1 MTIIKQN
8 LIGII
13 SFSVLFFNTFLLAF
27 LMIPLGIIKFFIP
40 LKNFRASLT
49 KFIIKIGEIW
59 ISINSLWVIGFHRPN
74 IEINGLEE
82 FDKDSWYLATSNH
95 QSAADIFLVQQLTN
109 RKIPMLKFFIKYVL
123 AYVPVIGLCWW
134 ALDMPF
140 LRRYTIERLKKN
152 PSLKGKD
159 YKKMKKSLEHYS
171 LHPVSIFS
179 YAEGTRFTEKKH
191 LKQNSPYKNLL
202 RPKEGGLA
210 VALSNV
216 PNIKYLID
224 MTFIYESKKKGF
236 WYYLCGR
243 MNNIKIYI
251 SKIEIPSK
259 FINEDLATNDSLR
272 SDFKIW
278 LNSIWS
284 DKDKLITENKFSEP

>member
-1 MTIIKQN
+1 MTSIKQN

-13 SFSVLFFNTFLLAF
+13 SCLVLFFNTFLLAF
-27 LMIPLGIIKFFIP
+27 LMIPLGIIKFLIP
-40 LKNFRASLT
+40 SKKFRVSLT
-49 KFIIKIGEIW
+49 KFIIRIGEIW
-59 ISINSLWVIGFHRPN
+59 ISINSIWVIGFHRPN
-74 IEINGLEE
+74 IEISGLEE

-95 QSAADIFLVQQLTN
+95 QSAADIFLVQRLTN
-109 RKIPMLKFFIKYVL
+109 KKIPMLKFFIKYIL
-123 AYVPVIGLCWW
+123 AYVPIIGLCWW

-140 LRRYTIERLKKN
+140 LRRYTKEDLKKD

-159 YKKMKKSLEHYS
+159 YKEMKKSLEHYS

-179 YAEGTRFTEKKH
+179 YAEVTRFTEKKH
-191 LKQNSPYKNLL
+191 NDQNSPYENLL

-210 VALSNV
+210 IALSNV

-224 MTFIYESKKKGF
+224 MTFIYESERKGF

-243 MNNIKIYI
+243 MKNIKIYI
-251 SKIEIPSK
+251 KKIEIPAN
-259 FINEDLATNDSLR
+259 FIHEDLVINDSLR

-278 LNSIWS
+278 LNDIWS
-284 DKDKLITENKFSEP
+284 DKDKLITKNKFSKF